1 VSTLTGTWALTR
13 FAARRDRV
21 RIAVWIVSIVV
32 LVVITAGSVK
42 GLYPTQH
49 DLDVAAAASIDNP
62 AALAFNGP
70 AYALDTIGGQVAFQ
84 VGAFGLTVV
93 ALMSLLMVGRLTRAE
108 EESGRLELV
117 SSMAVGRH
125 AALAAALVVV
135 SVMDVVVGALVGV
148 SLIVLGLPV
157 AGSVLFGFSF
167 TMIGLLFIGVEAVTT
182 QVTESSRTAS
192 GLAGAVLGASYAVR
206 AIGDV
211 GNGTLSWFSPIGL
224 VQKARPYAG
233 DVWWPLGLA
242 LLLTVGLA
250 LVAAYLLSHRDFGS
264 GLVPP
269 RAGPARANPALG
281 HPVGL
286 AVRLQRGSVLWWAF
300 AVLLTG
306 VAYGSIANSIDEF
319 VGDNQAIADMVAAAG
334 GGASLVDSYLATSLL
349 ILAIIAGGAAVQMTL
364 RLRSEETGGRVEP
377 LLATPLSRTG
387 WMSSH
392 LGVALGGSALIMAA
406 GGFGT
411 GTTYALVIGDA
422 SQIPRLVGAA
432 LVHVP
437 AVWILVGIA
446 CALFGVVPRWTV
458 LAWVGVAVGL
468 VIAMFGTL
476 LDLPGL
482 VIDLSPFQHTPQAPA
497 QGLEALPLVVLL
509 AVGAALTAVGLAA
522 FRRRDLG

>member
-1 VSTLTGTWALTR
+1 MSSLTGTWALAR
-13 FAARRDRV
+13 FAVRRDRV
-21 RIAVWIVSIVV
+21 RIAVWILSIVV
-32 LVVITAGSVK
+32 LVVITAASVK

-70 AYALDTIGGQVAFQ
+70 AYGLDTVGGQVAFQ

-93 ALMSLLMVGRLTRAE
+93 ALMSLLMVGRLTRSE

-117 SSMAVGRH
+117 NSMAVGRH

-135 SVMDVVVGALVGV
+135 SAMNVVVGVLVGA
-148 SLIVLGLPV
+148 SLVAMDLPV
-157 AGSVLFGFSF
+157 GGSILFGLSF
-167 TMIGLLFIGVEAVTT
+167 TMIGLMFIGVETVTT

-192 GLAGAVLGASYAVR
+192 GLAGAVLGVSYAVR

-211 GNGTLSWFSPIGL
+211 GNGALSWLSPIGL

-233 DVWWPLGLA
+233 DVWWPLGIA
-242 LLLTVGLA
+242 LVLTVGLA
-250 LVAAYLLSHRDFGS
+250 LLGAYLRSHRDFGS
-264 GLVPP
+264 GLVQP
-269 RAGPARANPALG
+269 RPGRATASPLLG
-281 HPVGL
+281 RPLGL
-286 AVRLQRGSVLWWAF
+286 AVRLQRATVWWWAF

-306 VAYGSIANSIDEF
+306 VAYGSIANSIEDF
-319 VGDNQAIADMVAAAG
+319 IGDNQAVADMVAAAG

-349 ILAIIAGGAAVQMTL
+349 ILAVIAGGAAVQMAL
-364 RLRSEETGGRVEP
+364 RLHSEETAGRVEP
-377 LLATPLSRTG
+377 LLATPVSRTG

-392 LGVALGGSALIMAA
+392 LAVALGGSALIMMA

-411 GTTYALVIGDA
+411 GATYAFVTGDA
-422 SQIPRLVGAA
+422 GQIPRLIGAA

-437 AVWILVGIA
+437 AIWVVVGIA
-446 CALFGVVPRWTV
+446 CALFGAAPRWAV

-468 VIAMFGTL
+468 VVAMFGAL

-482 VIDLSPFQHTPQAPA
+482 VMDLSPFQHTPQVPA
-497 QGLEALPLVVLL
+497 QDLTALPLIVLL
-509 AVGAALTAVGLAA
+509 AVGASLVAVGLAG
-522 FRRRDLG
+522 FRRRDIG